1 MKRFAAVAFLLLGVA
16 ACATPGQVRRIET
29 QLAVQQREQER
40 RDSATT
46 AMLRDIM
53 QTQQRTIDSL
63 ESTRRAI
70 AMAKGESSAEVI
82 ELQRSI
88 MALQENL
95 NQSNRRLNEF
105 YAQLD
110 ARQAAMMEPA
120 DGDTTG
126 ALEGGVRAASA
137 LQMLETGLSQLNR
150 GAMATARMAF
160 QDLLNTYPTS
170 TLVPDA
176 LYGIAESYL
185 DSQADSASAYLREV
199 ARNHRQSPRAASAM
213 FKLGDRAQRSGDL
226 ETAKGWFQQVVTA
239 QYRGLPEYAVA
250 EERLRQIP

>member
-1 MKRFAAVAFLLLGVA
+1 MQRSTAVVLLLLGVA

-53 QTQQRTIDSL
+53 LTQQRTIDSL

-70 AMAKGESSAEVI
+70 ALAKGESSAEVI

-88 MALQENL
+88 LALQENL

-110 ARQAAMMEPA
+110 ARQAALDQV
-120 DGDTTG
+120 DGDTTTG
-126 ALEGGVRAASA
+126 GGVRAASA
-137 LQMLETGLSQLNR
+137 LQMLEAGQAQLNR

-176 LYGIAESYL
+176 LYGLAESYL
-185 DSQADSASAYLREV
+185 DSHPDSATAYLREV
-199 ARNHRQSPRAASAM
+199 ARDYRQSPRAASAM
-213 FKLGDRAQRSGDL
+213 FKLGDRAQRAGDL
-226 ETAKGWFQQVVTA
+226 QTAKGWFQQVVTA
-239 QYRGLPEYAVA
+239 QYRGLTEYALA

>member
-88 MALQENL
+88 MALQETL

-137 LQMLETGLSQLNR
+137 LQMLEAGQSQLNR
-150 GAMATARMAF
+150 GAMATAR
-160 QDLLNTYPTS
+160 
-170 TLVPDA
+170 
-176 LYGIAESYL
+176 
-185 DSQADSASAYLREV
+185 
-199 ARNHRQSPRAASAM
+199 
-213 FKLGDRAQRSGDL
+213 
-226 ETAKGWFQQVVTA
+226 
-239 QYRGLPEYAVA
+239 
-250 EERLRQIP
+250 